1 MMKFFRKHMKK
12 LLMVFMVA
20 LLIVWLGG
28 TALNNLLSGAATQD
42 DVVWGTIYGREVEQ
56 KQINYT
62 NYHAETL
69 NVIYPMW
76 RVRLSPSRDE
86 QLDDFPF
93 FMLVTEA
100 VDNGIYIS
108 PERID
113 KIMEM
118 IAPERLDFVRKGQ
131 YKRSLER
138 IRQAIEMYLMVQEN
152 MSQASAAVL
161 PSEADIQHVVRQI
174 AEKAEVSVLTVPAR
188 EFINETY
195 EPSDDDLSEHF
206 EKYKNEPQNYSP
218 LEFGYQ
224 MEEAARV
231 EYVQVNIEALTEQQ
245 TVTEQDAYDYW
256 KGHQEEF
263 LEPPTPQTQPSAN
276 PADRPKR
283 EPYETFTEAKA
294 DVLEKLRERKGKD
307 AALSV
312 ARELIGLL
320 TIPWADAPTT
330 QPDNYKEPPASEKA
344 DDVYQKLIDRL
355 QGKYAGILKYG
366 RTELF
371 GRKQAWRAE
380 EIGATNA
387 MMGTPMRSSFTQV
400 AFMVPGLS
408 ATREDDKLR
417 ARFFRNIWETC
428 SEPLTDAAGHAYVF
442 RTIAARPA
450 QPPAS
455 FEDVRDDLVTDLR
468 RLRAYEK
475 AERLVRDLIDNT
487 GDKDLEAAF
496 DGSPELISKLARSA
510 LRILTPFPRAEL
522 APYGPDGLRPFMV
535 PGLGRD
541 EEFIDLCFASPDEEH
556 YVKIHERKQFG
567 QWVILQR
574 HKIIPVNRAEFDE
587 QRETAQ
593 GQLMRKAFTD
603 FRQEWL
609 AAENI
614 RKRVAW
620 VPAETPQPAEEDA
633 EQAEDAETK
642 TDSTELT
649 S

>member
-28 TALNNLLSGAATQD
+28 TALNNMLRGAATQD

-56 KQINYT
+56 KQINNT

-69 NVIYPMW
+69 NVIYPQW
-76 RVRLSPSRDE
+76 RETLSPNRDE
-86 QLDDFPF
+86 QLDDFAF

-108 PERID
+108 PARID

-118 IAPERLDFVRKGQ
+118 IAPERLNFVRKGQ

-138 IRQAIEMYLMVQEN
+138 IRQAIEMYLMVQKN
-152 MSQASAAVL
+152 MSQASTAVL
-161 PSEADIQHVVRQI
+161 PSEADIQHIIRQI
-174 AEKAEVSVLTVPAR
+174 AEKAEVSVLIVPAR
-188 EFINETY
+188 EFFNETY

-206 EKYKNEPQNYSP
+206 EKYKNEPQNYSL

-224 MEEAARV
+224 MEEAAQV
-231 EYVQVNIEALTEQQ
+231 EYIQVNIEALTEQQ

-256 KGHQEEF
+256 KGHQKEF
-263 LEPPTPQTQPSAN
+263 LAPLTQTQPSTN
-276 PADRPKR
+276 PANRPKR

-294 DVLEKLRERKGKD
+294 DVLVKLRERKGKD

-312 ARELIGLL
+312 ARELISLL

-330 QPDNYKEPPASEKA
+330 QPEGYKKPPASEKA

-355 QGKYAGILKYG
+355 QGKYAGVLKYG
-366 RTELF
+366 RTELL

-380 EIGATNA
+380 GIGATNA

-400 AFMVPGLS
+400 AFMVPGMS
-408 ATREDDKLR
+408 TTREDDKQR

-428 SEPLTDAAGHAYVF
+428 SEPLTDAAGYAYVF

-455 FEDVRDDLVTDLR
+455 FEDVREDLVTDLR

-475 AERLVRDLIDNT
+475 AERLVRDLVDNT

-496 DGSPELISKLARSA
+496 DGSPELISKFGRSA
-510 LRILTPFPRAEL
+510 LRKLPPFPRAEL
-522 APYGPDGLRPFMV
+522 APYSPDGLRPVMV
-535 PGLGRD
+535 PGLERD

-567 QWVILQR
+567 QWVVVQR

-587 QRETAQ
+587 QREKAQ
-593 GQLMRKAFTD
+593 GQFMRKAFTD

-620 VPAETPQPAEEDA
+620 VPTEKPQSTEKDA
-633 EQAEDAETK
+633 EQAEDAKAK
-642 TDSTELT
+642 TDSAEST